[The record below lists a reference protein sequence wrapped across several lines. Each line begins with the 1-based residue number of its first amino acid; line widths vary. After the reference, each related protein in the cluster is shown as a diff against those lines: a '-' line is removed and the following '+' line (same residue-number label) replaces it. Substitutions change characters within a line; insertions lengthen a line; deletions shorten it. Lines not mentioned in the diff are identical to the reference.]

1 MFSLRTNK
9 GVFAEIK
16 NKTDILA
23 VGVDKGLELAYNINK
38 CLIYKLYFRE
48 AFSVTQRE
56 RQILQLIEANP
67 MIQQQEIADKLGI
80 TRSSVA
86 VHISN
91 LTKKGCIAGKG
102 YVLRTGSYAVVVG
115 GVNVDIG
122 GRSFKA
128 LVGEDSNPGEVITSL
143 GGVGRNIAH
152 NMSLMGID
160 VRLLSAYGDDLN
172 GERVAASCSELGI
185 DLSHA
190 LRVPGATTSTYLYIT
205 DPEGEMALA
214 VSDMEVCKRITP
226 EYLSANLALLQNA
239 QVVVADANIPEESLK
254 FLAENLF
261 VPLFVDTVSTAKA
274 EKVRSILPKIHTLK
288 PNRIEAELLSG
299 VKIETEADAEKAA
312 AVLLEKGVRRVFISM
327 GAKGVFAA
335 TAKEKIWHGI
345 IPGRMVNTTGCGD
358 SFMGALVWAYLEG
371 MNLKDTAAA
380 GLAAGS
386 ITMESDETINPL
398 MSAELLKK
406 RMKRK

>member
-1 MFSLRTNK
+1 M
-9 GVFAEIK
+9 
-16 NKTDILA
+16 
-23 VGVDKGLELAYNINK
+23 
-38 CLIYKLYFRE
+38 
-48 AFSVTQRE
+48 TQRE
-56 RQILQLIEANP
+56 RQILQLIESNP

-128 LVGEDSNPGEVITSL
+128 LVGEDSNPGEVMTSL

-205 DPEGEMALA
+205 DPDGEMALA
-214 VSDMEVCKRITP
+214 VSDMEVCKKITP
-226 EYLSANLALLQNA
+226 EYLSKNLALLQNA

-254 FLAENLF
+254 FLADNLF
-261 VPLFVDTVSTAKA
+261 VPFFVDPVSTVKA
-274 EKVRSILPKIHTLK
+274 EKIRDILPKIHTLK
-288 PNRIEAELLSG
+288 PNKIEAELLSG
-299 VKIETEADAEKAA
+299 VKIENEEDAEKAA
-312 AVLLEKGVRRVFISM
+312 KALIEKGIRRVFISM
-327 GAKGVFAA
+327 GSKGVFAA
-335 TAKEKIWHGI
+335 TAKESLWHGI
-345 IPGRMVNTTGCGD
+345 IPGKMVNTTGCGD
-358 SFMGALVWAYLEG
+358 AFMGALVWAYLEG
-371 MNLKDTAAA
+371 MSLEETAAA

-386 ITMESDETINPL
+386 LAMESDETINPL
-398 MSAELLKK
+398 MCEEILKK
-406 RMKRK
+406 RMKQK